1 MSGLKVPAGHG
12 QAVVEVKKSRFIS
25 DVWPV
30 RTEAQALEHLAEV
43 RAVHRKAAHHVY
55 AYRLENDLQVVRFS
69 DDGEPG
75 GTAGRPVL
83 DVIQGENLDRILVVV
98 TRYFGGTLLG
108 SGGLVRAYSQAA
120 REGIQ
125 AAGAVEHRSMVRCR
139 VQIPYEHSGRVE
151 YYLSQSPRVLA
162 DIEYRDDVTYTVFIS
177 PALLTEA
184 KADLAEMTSG
194 RAEFFQE
201 ETVFLPVKT

>member
-108 SGGLVRAYSQAA
+108 S
-120 REGIQ
+120 EI
-125 AAGAVEHRSMVRCR
+125 
-139 VQIPYEHSGRVE
+139 
-151 YYLSQSPRVLA
+151 
-162 DIEYRDDVTYTVFIS
+162 
-177 PALLTEA
+177 
-184 KADLAEMTSG
+184 G
-194 RAEFFQE
+194 RAH
-201 ETVFLPVKT
+201 V